1 MSKIGDSFIERQ
13 ESGESHSPIMQ
24 RIVIVEEYGSAYTLD
39 EHGNLLFTP
48 WIFDGG
54 DTIEF
59 NHQGGNIYDD
69 WSEVDM
75 DLFGDE
81 YDYYSIISELKEG
94 KS

>member
-1 MSKIGDSFIERQ
+1 MSKMSDLHIEQQ

-81 YDYYSIISELKEG
+81 YDYYSIISELKGG